1 MWSNLNT
8 LVLCTDGLFSCSS
21 PSLHAPPGPRLA
33 VDIAGAQITPG
44 TLSPTP
50 FKISG
55 ERWKH
60 VCPLS
65 ERGSAASQNI
75 VSADL
80 VGVIR
85 LSGVRVFTC
94 ISIKAGRRSNA
105 SDHSVVIKE
114 GKRNLPAAYL
124 SQEAKRWAPAAQ
136 RSRYARWGCAT
147 LNTFREKAEK
157 YILNVK
163 QIMAGLKNKMAD

>member
-1 MWSNLNT
+1 MRSNLNT
-8 LVLCTDGLFSCSS
+8 LVLCTDGLFFCSS
-21 PSLHAPPGPRLA
+21 PSLHTPPGPRLA

-105 SDHSVVIKE
+105 SDHSIAIKE
-114 GKRNLPAAYL
+114 GKQNLPAAYL
-124 SQEAKRWAPAAQ
+124 SQEAKRVSSCSTQEQVCSLGLCNAQ
-136 RSRYARWGCAT
+136 RFQRKSRKIHFKCQANNGRT
-147 LNTFREKAEK
+147 KE
-157 YILNVK
+157 
-163 QIMAGLKNKMAD
+163 